1 MRGRLW
7 VRKEGNKVLEFES
20 RKEGKEVLE
29 NKREKGLRTRE
40 KDEARTGNMKNKGE
54 MRMKV

>member
-1 MRGRLW
+1 M
-7 VRKEGNKVLEFES
+7 RKEGNKVLEFES